1 VLNGVAD
8 GIRGDFL
15 RRIGLG
21 DLLFVEHAGFGA
33 NVGEGDD
40 RAFGA
45 GPRLLRDRGGCQTAG
60 GLKRIELAREGNEY
74 TARRLM
80 APTANRQYVSPLPS
94 SDERACTNATG
105 G

>member
-1 VLNGVAD
+1 VGLFFGARP
-8 GIRGDFL
+8 GIP
-15 RRIGLG
+15 
-21 DLLFVEHAGFGA
+21 FVEHAGFGA

-60 GLKRIELAREGNEY
+60 GLKRIELAREGSEY

-80 APTANRQYVSPLPS
+80 APTANRQYVLARFQVQMNTPAPTQQ
-94 SDERACTNATG
+94 EVICTAFP
-105 G
+105 